1 MPSGSLVPS
10 SAQLCG
16 AQLVLSVE
24 ERISIFTLFIDVTGH
39 GHAHPV
45 KSSCLSHSRHYAT
58 KTADQVP
65 LLAVDYGTRGMIF
78 CRIRY
83 GVGGRGGC
91 GWHYSRFSYGWIPHP
106 SAHPHLGRLS
116 LPGSGWRRVTLAS
129 RAPRYTGIIE

>member
-1 MPSGSLVPS
+1 MSTHIA
-10 SAQLCG
+10 AQAAGQCG
-16 AQLVLSVE
+16 GAHTCLSVE

-83 GVGGRGGC
+83 GVGGRGCSGISVWWSV
-91 GWHYSRFSYGWIPHP
+91 GTRGEH
-106 SAHPHLGRLS
+106 AHM
-116 LPGSGWRRVTLAS
+116 A
-129 RAPRYTGIIE
+129 